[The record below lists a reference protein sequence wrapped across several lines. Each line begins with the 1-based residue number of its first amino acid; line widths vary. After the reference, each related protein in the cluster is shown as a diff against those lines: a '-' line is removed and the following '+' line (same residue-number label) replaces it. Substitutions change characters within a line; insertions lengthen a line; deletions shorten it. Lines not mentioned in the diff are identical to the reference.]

1 MAHYTQN
8 DVNEVID
15 ALKVAANV
23 ISERLGKESNFSLD
37 DEYAIFDEAVLHC
50 ELSAAISTL
59 EKIANGLGKSYCN

>member
-8 DVNEVID
+8 DVNEIID
-15 ALKVAANV
+15 ALMVAANA
-23 ISERLGKESNFSLD
+23 IYERLGKESNFSLD

-59 EKIANGLGKSYCN
+59 